1 VGKYN
6 SGLKGI
12 HGNNLYLD
20 PFVEL
25 EHKIA
30 TYFTRMSN
38 VVTLGTFEFIKNILT
53 WLFI

>member
-6 SGLKGI
+6 SGLVGT

-30 TYFTRMSN
+30 RYLTKTSN
-38 VVTLGTFEFIKNILT
+38 VVTLGTFDFIKNIST